1 MKTLTFFPSYT
12 ARNAEPVLEAFL
24 ESARHKFDCRQTDR
38 TADVAVI
45 WSCLWNGRMLPNKEI
60 YEDFRETG
68 RPVIII
74 EVGALRRNVT
84 WKIAVNNITT
94 EGYYGHTENLDW
106 DRPKKL
112 GVSLK
117 QRRADNGKILI
128 AGQHHKSHQLHHLE
142 SQEQWIQE
150 QIDTIR
156 RQTDR
161 EIVVRSHPRS
171 PLRIPSQMPRKIEGT
186 YDDFDFDANYHAV
199 VNYSSGPAIQSAIQ
213 GTPVITSEYSLAHPI
228 SNDINHIRRLENRA
242 NDQWL
247 TEICHTE
254 YLIEE
259 IREGVWLDRL
269 ESAWNK

>member
-1 MKTLTFFPSYT
+1 MKTLAYFPSYT
-12 ARNAEPVLEAFL
+12 AMNGGPVLEAFIKGA
-24 ESARHKFDCRQTDR
+24 SRKFDCRQADR
-38 TADVAVI
+38 TSDVAVI

-84 WKIAVNNITT
+84 WKIAVNNITS
-94 EGYYGHTENLDW
+94 EGHYGHTENLDW

-112 GVSLK
+112 GVGLK

-142 SQEQWIQE
+142 SQEGWINE
-150 QIDTIR
+150 QIDAIR

-171 PLRIPSQMPRKIEGT
+171 PLRIPSQTPRKIEGT
-186 YDDFDFDANYHAV
+186 YDDFDFDTKYYAV

-254 YLIEE
+254 YLVDEIE
-259 IREGVWLDRL
+259 RGLWLDRL
-269 ESAWNK
+269 EQWV